1 MGLPRWLSGQEFTCQ
16 AGDSSSIPGLGRF
29 LEEEMATHS
38 IIIIFFNFYKI
49 LFIFNWR
56 IIGASM
62 VAQMV
67 RNLPTVQE
75 TGV

>member
-1 MGLPRWLSGQEFTCQ
+1 
-16 AGDSSSIPGLGRF
+16 
-29 LEEEMATHS
+29 MATHS

-75 TGV
+75 TWV